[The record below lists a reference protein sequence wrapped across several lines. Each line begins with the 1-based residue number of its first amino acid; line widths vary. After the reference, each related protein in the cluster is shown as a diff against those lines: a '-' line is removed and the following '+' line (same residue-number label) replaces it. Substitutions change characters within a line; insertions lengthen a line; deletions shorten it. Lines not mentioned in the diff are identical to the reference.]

1 MLHRKV
7 KHLFD
12 NYTLIIV
19 WSVSMGS
26 MPKIIPTANIA
37 TVAKSNIAATVKDDA
52 RRFMSIQREILF
64 LYLPTIYAAM
74 LDKSQVI
81 AMEGKTMIAI
91 VKETLRDSQNIYVP
105 TARPADK
112 SRADPARAA
121 STAPVRGAFLIF
133 RFIRSPFFENFLVS
147 CICYTDFAECSLCI
161 GGSRREAD

>member
-1 MLHRKV
+1 MLRRKV

-64 LYLPTIYAAM
+64 LYFPTIYTVILARNHT
-74 LDKSQVI
+74 I
-81 AMEGKTMIAI
+81 AMEGRTMIAI
-91 VKETLRDSQNIYVP
+91 VNEICNDSQNKYAHI
-105 TARPADK
+105 ADPADK
-112 SRADPARAA
+112 SSADPARAA

-133 RFIRSPFFENFLVS
+133 RFIRSPFFENFLFS

-161 GGSRREAD
+161 EGSLLEAD